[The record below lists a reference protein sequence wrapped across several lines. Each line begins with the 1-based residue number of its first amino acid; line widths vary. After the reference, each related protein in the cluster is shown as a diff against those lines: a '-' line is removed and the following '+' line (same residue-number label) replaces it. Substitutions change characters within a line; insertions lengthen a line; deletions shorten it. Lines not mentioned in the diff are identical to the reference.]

1 MQLNEIRL
9 NKTVKIKKLECDHS
23 IRRRLLDLGLI
34 ENTKI
39 TPVLSSISRRPNCLF
54 CTRKYYCT

>member
-9 NKTVKIKKLECDHS
+9 NKTVKIKKLECNDS

-34 ENTKI
+34 EDTKI
-39 TPVLSSISRRPNCLF
+39 TPVLSSISRRPHCLF
-54 CTRKYYCT
+54 SKRKYYCS